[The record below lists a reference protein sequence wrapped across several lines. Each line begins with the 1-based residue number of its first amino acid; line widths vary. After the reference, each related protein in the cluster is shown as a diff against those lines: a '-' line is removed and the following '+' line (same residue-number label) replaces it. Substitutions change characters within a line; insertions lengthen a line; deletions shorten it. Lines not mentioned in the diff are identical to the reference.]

1 MSRERHGPRLEAV
14 QIAPGLYFVPSWP
27 FMAFLVISMT
37 SFPISVFS
45 IISDIYPVLL
55 ALVGASRTVAYRSQ
69 LFRAA
74 KLAEKLTETLLHH
87 KMMFS
92 EHSLLYEGSYAVC

>member
-1 MSRERHGPRLEAV
+1 
-14 QIAPGLYFVPSWP
+14 
-27 FMAFLVISMT
+27 MAFLAISMT

-45 IISDIYPVLL
+45 IISDIYPALP

-92 EHSLLYEGSYAVC
+92 EHSLLYEGFYAVC